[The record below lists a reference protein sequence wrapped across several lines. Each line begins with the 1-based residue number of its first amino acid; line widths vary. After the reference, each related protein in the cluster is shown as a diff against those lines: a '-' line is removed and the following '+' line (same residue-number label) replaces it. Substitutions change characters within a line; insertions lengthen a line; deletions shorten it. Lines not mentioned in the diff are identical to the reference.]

1 MFDFHPC
8 GYKLDRRFDGTN
20 KCLIFTYDFVL
31 TFTYFNKALMTFV
44 GMCYQHLKLVGFANN
59 VIMTI
64 YGLQQIG

>member
-8 GYKLDRRFDGTN
+8 GYKLDRRFDGTS

-44 GMCYQHLKLVGFANN
+44 GMR
-59 VIMTI
+59 
-64 YGLQQIG
+64 